1 MDNERLVITSQQE
14 LDALP
19 GKFDRY
25 TSIEIKINNSPFD
38 ALVIN
43 KARENSH
50 VEARENSHVE
60 ARGNSHVKAWENSH
74 VEAWENSHVEAMGNS
89 HVKARENSHV
99 EAWGNSHVEAMENS
113 HVEAWENSHV
123 KAWENSHVEAWENS
137 HVEAW
142 ENSSTKAL
150 APGVVIEKLKQEAT
164 LILVER
170 FAVKIKSKDETAH
183 VIETKRARHD
193 IRSFTEFHNLS
204 PKKKK
209 ITLFKVVQP
218 ATLTDFYTGTITYKG
233 TVNCPD
239 WDPDPSRECGGG
251 LHLSPTPELALRY
264 NWGGIVLKCEVN
276 VDDIVIYPY
285 DISKVRCRKVKVL
298 GVHVAT

>member
-1 MDNERLVITSQQE
+1 VDNERLVITSQQE

-43 KARENSH
+43 KAWENSH

-60 ARGNSHVKAWENSH
+60 AMGNSHVEAMGNSHVKAWENSH
-74 VEAWENSHVEAMGNS
+74 VEARG
-89 HVKARENSHV
+89 
-99 EAWGNSHVEAMENS
+99 
-113 HVEAWENSHV
+113 NSHV